1 MVNNYCS
8 KCGEKIDSK
17 AKYCSKCG
25 EKITN
30 NQEFEKEITE
40 QEKKTYASK
49 LECPYCKSHNVN
61 TQVVTEN
68 KKTGCLMIFI
78 YIILA
83 LTIIGIPIMI
93 IILLAKGKKT
103 SSRTVYVCQNCGRTF
118 NKSDNT
124 NVKNVKKNKKLIIV
138 ASILVPIALL
148 CIILDSVIE
157 NSEVKVPKSEYVK
170 LNPQTL
176 YNDYIDNELS
186 ADDKYKGNYYY
197 ITGKIS
203 DIEHFLNDN
212 YLEIQFDSTRD
223 KTQIIEI
230 TAYFNDIDELKEVK
244 KGDTVTV
251 YGQFHQRSIEDYAN
265 ITVFSLEN
273 CHLNVED

>member
-1 MVNNYCS
+1 MSNNYCS
-8 KCGEKIDSK
+8 NCGAKIDSNT
-17 AKYCSKCG
+17 KYCSNCG
-25 EKITN
+25 EKITTN
-30 NQEFEKEITE
+30 NQNHQKEMENTSHI
-40 QEKKTYASK
+40 QK

-61 TQVVTEN
+61 AQIITEN
-68 KKTGCLMIFI
+68 KNTGCLMIFI

-103 SSRTVYVCQNCGRTF
+103 SSKTVYVCQNCGRTF
-118 NKSDNT
+118 NKFNNT
-124 NVKNVKKNKKLIIV
+124 NTNTNVKKNKKLIVTSSIIV
-138 ASILVPIALL
+138 FIAFL
-148 CIILDSVIE
+148 CIILSGAIE
-157 NSEVKVPKSEYVK
+157 NSEVKIPKSEYAE

-197 ITGKIS
+197 ITGEIS
-203 DIEHFLNDN
+203 NIEHFLTDN
-212 YLEIQFDSTRD
+212 YLEIRFNSTRD
-223 KTQIIEI
+223 KTKTIEI
-230 TAYFNDIDELKEVK
+230 TAYFNNVDELKEVK

-251 YGQFHQRSIEDYAN
+251 YGKFYQRSFEDYNN
-265 ITVFSLEN
+265 ITVFSLKD